1 MLTVHRARAMTRRV
15 GRTQDG
21 SLVLAMGVLM
31 VLTFL
36 SLALLARS
44 IATVR
49 SVRRTQDFSA
59 ALAVA
64 DSGLSD
70 ALFEIDQNRSATFS
84 KTVAVGTGSA
94 TYTATYVDANTWTV
108 RSQGTSTGV
117 THALQATVSRQVAF
131 PYAIFTNQD
140 MTFNGNGGQN
150 VTSYNSATGATNTH
164 HAVIGSNHAITLNG
178 GGGGDE
184 QDYFTPT
191 GSCSGC
197 GNGQQKQGPQSL
209 DPPIPPASTQVCPAN
224 GVFSGTVNGASG
236 LAYLCDSVDVSFN
249 GTVKVLNPPLIIY
262 VTNNHSVSIA
272 DASINTVTASGV
284 GTPKGKDFLL
294 YKAGNGAF
302 SVGNGS
308 HAGSVVGVVYAPQS
322 DVTINGGQASF
333 TGSLTLNQL
342 RINGNPNFSMQ
353 YDDTI
358 ATITVSS
365 WTVSNWREVPST

>member
-1 MLTVHRARAMTRRV
+1 MLILHRARAAARRI
-15 GRTQDG
+15 GPSEQG

-44 IATVR
+44 ISTIR
-49 SVRRTQDFSA
+49 SVRHTQDFSA

-70 ALFEIDQNRSATFS
+70 ALFEIDQGHSATFS
-84 KTVAVGTGSA
+84 KTLAVGAGSA

-108 RSQGTSTGV
+108 RPQGTTTGIK
-117 THALQATVSRQVAF
+117 HALQATVSRQVAF

-150 VTSYNSATGATNTH
+150 ITSYNSQTGATNTH
-164 HAVIGSNHAITLNG
+164 HAVIGSNHAITVDIA
-178 GGGGDE
+178 GGGDE
-184 QDYFTPT
+184 QDYYTPN

-197 GNGQQKQGPQSL
+197 ANGQQKQGPQAL
-209 DPPIPPASTQVCPAN
+209 AAATPPASTQGCPSG
-224 GVFSGTVNGASG
+224 GVFSGTVNGGGG
-236 LAYLCDSVDVSFN
+236 LAYLCDSADVSFN
-249 GTVKVLNPPLIIY
+249 GTVKVLSPPLIVY

-272 DASINTVTASGV
+272 DASINTVTASGA
-284 GTPKGKDFLL
+284 GNPKGKDFIL
-294 YKAGNGAF
+294 YKSGNGAF
-302 SVGNGS
+302 NVGTGS
-308 HAGSVVGVVYAPQS
+308 HAGSVVGVVYAPDS
-322 DVTINGGQASF
+322 DVTINGGQSSF

-358 ATITVSS
+358 ATITLGS
-365 WTVSNWREVPST
+365 WTVSDWREVPST

>member
-1 MLTVHRARAMTRRV
+1 MLSLRHALTMPRRV
-15 GRTQDG
+15 SRREQG

-44 IATVR
+44 IATIR
-49 SVRRTQDFSA
+49 NVRRTQDFSA

-70 ALFEIDQNRSATFS
+70 ALFEIDQARTSTFS
-84 KTVAVGTGSA
+84 KTLAVGAGS
-94 TYTATYVDANTWTV
+94 TSYTATYVDANTWTV
-108 RSQGTSTGV
+108 RSQGTNTGV
-117 THALQATVSRQVAF
+117 KHTLQATVSRQVAF
-131 PYAIFTNQD
+131 PYAIFTDQD

-150 VTSYNSATGATNTH
+150 ITSYNSETGASNTH

-184 QDYFTPT
+184 QEYFTPN

-197 GNGQQKQGPQSL
+197 ANGQQKQGPRALVALS
-209 DPPIPPASTQVCPAN
+209 PPASTQGCPSG
-224 GVFSGTVNGASG
+224 GVFSGTVNGSGG
-236 LAYLCDSVDVSFN
+236 LAYLCDGVDVTFN

-262 VTNNHSVSIA
+262 VTNDHSVSIA

-284 GTPKGKDFLL
+284 GTPKGKDFRL
-294 YKAGNGAF
+294 YKSGNGAF
-302 SVGNGS
+302 DVGNGS

-358 ATITVSS
+358 STITVGS
-365 WTVSNWREVPST
+365 WTVTDWREVPST

>member
-1 MLTVHRARAMTRRV
+1 VLSLRHAHAMPRRV
-15 GRTQDG
+15 GRNEQG

-49 SVRRTQDFSA
+49 NVRHTQDFSA

-70 ALFEIDQNRSATFS
+70 ALFEIDQGRSSTFS
-84 KTVAVGTGSA
+84 KTLALGPGST

-108 RSQGTSTGV
+108 RSQGTHTGIK
-117 THALQATVSRQVAF
+117 HALQATVSREVAF
-131 PYAIFTNQD
+131 PYAIFTDQD

-150 VTSYNSATGATNTH
+150 ITSYNSETGATNTH
-164 HAVIGSNHAITLNG
+164 HAVIGSNHAITLHG

-184 QDYFTPT
+184 QVYYTPN

-197 GNGQQKQGPQSL
+197 ANGQQRQGPQTL
-209 DPPIPPASTQVCPAN
+209 ATLTPPTSTQVCPAG
-224 GVFSGTVNGASG
+224 GVFSGTVNGGGG
-236 LAYLCDSVDVSFN
+236 LAYLCDTDVSFN
-249 GTVKVLNPPLIIY
+249 GTVKVMNPPLTIY
-262 VTNNHSVSIA
+262 VTSDHSVSIA
-272 DASINTVTASGV
+272 DASVNTVTASGV
-284 GTPKGKDFLL
+284 GNPKGKDFRL
-294 YKAGNGAF
+294 YKAGNGEF
-302 SVGNGS
+302 NVGNGS
-308 HAGSVVGVVYAPQS
+308 HAGSVVGVVYAPGS

-358 ATITVSS
+358 ATITVGS
-365 WTVSNWREVPST
+365 WTVTDWREVPST